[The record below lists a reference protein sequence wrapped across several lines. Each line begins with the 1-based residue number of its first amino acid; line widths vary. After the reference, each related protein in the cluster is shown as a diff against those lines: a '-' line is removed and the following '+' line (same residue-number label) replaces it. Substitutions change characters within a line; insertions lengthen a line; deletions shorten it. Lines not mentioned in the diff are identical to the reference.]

1 MDDILKRPLFR
12 NKARHYEQVKT
23 GDIGKHAVGI
33 LAQIPRLYQAGRAGY
48 QAYRSAQA
56 ARPAMGIGQ
65 QTMTRGGELLNVL
78 DKPIVNVG
86 LGGTGVVAGYQDIA
100 QGIENRDSGQVAL
113 GIGETIGGAR
123 FGIRGLTQAGY
134 PRAAGVSQ
142 YLQGTKAGQY
152 TDPASLKGLPFYL
165 GTAVAPLATETKAG
179 QPITEVKKP
188 DYIKGYPADAQPGY
202 AGDPMGEAS
211 STQLLGPPKDY
222 VRIVMDKIEDYKQKT
237 GRELTDAE
245 KQQATTALT
254 SAYQKNEQSGI
265 QQKPVEEIVSLY
277 SVQTQNP
284 LLKGKVTNEAN
295 LPNPPSTNLNANEV
309 ADLAKD
315 QENKS
320 EAGKKLIENTSKG
333 LTDDEKVRF
342 EKYYD
347 KFMNLSG
354 GSSRATNLILMKLA
368 SGLLTGKTSQ
378 KGVRGFL
385 EVLGGAGT
393 EATDAALALYVK
405 EQDTRAKL
413 ASKFM
418 ELEEER
424 KGMVGG
430 VPVNTETKRVIIP
443 SQFGLGDYV
452 TADLYTAKK
461 GGGYAEGTELIKVP
475 TKEGG
480 FVMAPL
486 NVTNFQ
492 TISPSTDKQQKA
504 IAQMNGQSLGY
515 SMSQQVLSM
524 PDNLIGPNGRLKRE
538 YEEVIGTFESLGKAL
553 TGVDPTSVE
562 ADNYIRQQIISD
574 IKDPDERAKALKT
587 FDDRLAK
594 LQDKGY
600 VASLYSKGTAAGDK
614 FGGIRPT
621 DSELEILARG
631 ALIETR
637 MQYIVANANKSED
650 RLTQKDIDNAKA
662 RTEIHP
668 WVGST
673 KTIKKN
679 YQSLLNELDG
689 QFRQTINLYQ
699 SAGGNNEYV
708 LTKYKNMP
716 VVQEYYDKQRGVK
729 KQDQSKQT
737 ISTLE
742 TIKLK

>member
-12 NKARHYEQVKT
+12 NKARHYEQIKT
-23 GDIGKHAVGI
+23 DNVGKHYLGI
-33 LAQIPRLYQAGRAGY
+33 FAQIPRMYQAGRAGY
-48 QAYRSAQA
+48 QAFRTAQA
-56 ARPAMGIGQ
+56 ARPAMGMGQ
-65 QTMTRGGELLNVL
+65 QVMTRAGEALNVL
-78 DKPIVNVG
+78 DKPLVNIG
-86 LGGTGVVAGYQDIA
+86 LGGTGVVAGYEDIA
-100 QGIENRDSGQVAL
+100 QGIQNKDPGQVAL
-113 GIGETIGGAR
+113 GVGETIGGAR

-134 PRAAGVSQ
+134 PRATQVSN
-142 YLQGTKAGQY
+142 YLAGTKAGQY
-152 TDPASLKGLPFYL
+152 TDPATLKGLPFYL
-165 GTAVAPLATETKAG
+165 GTAVAPIATETKAG
-179 QPITEVKKP
+179 QPQTEVKKP
-188 DYIKGYPADAQPGY
+188 EYIKGFPANEQPGY
-202 AGDPMGEAS
+202 AGDIMGEAS
-211 STQLLGPPKDY
+211 STQLLGPPRDY

-237 GRELTDAE
+237 GRELTDTEKKQAE
-245 KQQATTALT
+245 AALT
-254 SAYQKNEQSGI
+254 GAYQKNEQAGI
-265 QQKPVEEIVSLY
+265 QQKPVAEVVSPY
-277 SVQTQNP
+277 IVQTQNP
-284 LLKGKVTNEAN
+284 LLQGKVTNEAN
-295 LPNPPSTNLNANEV
+295 LPNPPTTNLNANEV

-320 EAGKKLIENTSKG
+320 EAGKKLIEATSKG
-333 LTDDEKVRF
+333 LTDDEKQRF
-342 EKYYD
+342 DTYYN

-354 GSSRATNLILMKLA
+354 GSNRASDLVLMKLA
-368 SGLLTGKTSQ
+368 MGLLTGKTSQ

-385 EVLGGAGT
+385 EVLGGAGS

-405 EQDTRAKL
+405 EQDNRSKL
-413 ASKFM
+413 AAKFM

-430 VPVNTETKRVIIP
+430 VPVNTDTKRVIIP
-443 SQFGLGDYV
+443 SQFGLGDYI

-461 GGGYAEGTELIKVP
+461 GGPYAEGTELIKVP

-480 FVMAPL
+480 FTMAPL
-486 NVTNFQ
+486 TVTNFQ

-515 SMSQQVLSM
+515 SMAQQVLSM
-524 PDNLIGPNGRLKRE
+524 PENLIGPNGRLKRE
-538 YEEVIGTFESLGKAL
+538 YEEVIGTFESLGKGL
-553 TGVDPTSVE
+553 TGVDLSSVD

-600 VASLYSKGTAAGDK
+600 VASLYSKGSEAGNK

-621 DSELEILARG
+621 DSELEMLARG

-668 WVGST
+668 WIGST

-679 YQSLLNELDG
+679 YQSLLNELDQ

-716 VVQEYYDKQRGVK
+716 VVQEYYDKQLGVK
-729 KQDQSKQT
+729 KQDQQNKT
-737 ISTLE
+737 LSTLE